1 MDILFA
7 NNAKTLLD
15 GTLAID
21 ETSTLVDDAS
31 LFPAPTGSQFFYA
44 TIQNPSDD
52 TDYEIVKCTAVS
64 GNTVTIERAQESTV
78 AQEWSD
84 GSLFELRLTNGG
96 IEALKSHESDHIQGG
111 SAEIDGDQLDI
122 DFSPFYYAPNTSPG
136 EVTHLDHLSAHL
148 SGIDVLLA
156 PASLSARGTIELA
169 THDEAKAGSETGMAI
184 TPSTLAGAMKQQ
196 SWMQAD
202 GYYIGSD
209 TFRARDADGLRL
221 EDDGGN
227 GITIA
232 DGGAVSLDK
241 SGQFPYMPILSKTAD
256 YNVTTS
262 DFGKS
267 IRFAHASTT
276 GTMTLPS
283 VGPTEDGARLTFIKT
298 GNGRLV
304 LGASDSD
311 AIYDSTAGGTIYSDS
326 YYATI
331 TIEYIHA
338 ETAWVIISAVG
349 VWTTT

>member
-1 MDILFA
+1 M
-7 NNAKTLLD
+7 
-15 GTLAID
+15 
-21 ETSTLVDDAS
+21 
-31 LFPAPTGSQFFYA
+31 
-44 TIQNPSDD
+44 
-52 TDYEIVKCTAVS
+52 
-64 GNTVTIERAQESTV
+64 
-78 AQEWSD
+78 
-84 GSLFELRLTNGG
+84 
-96 IEALKSHESDHIQGG
+96 
-111 SAEIDGDQLDI
+111 
-122 DFSPFYYAPNTSPG
+122 
-136 EVTHLDHLSAHL
+136 
-148 SGIDVLLA
+148 
-156 PASLSARGTIELA
+156 ELA
-169 THDEAKAGSETGMAI
+169 TSTEAKAGSDTARAI
-184 TPSTLAGAMKQQ
+184 TPSTLTAVLKQQ
-196 SWMQAD
+196 SWMQEN

-276 GTMTLPS
+276 GTMMLPS